1 MQCRINRHFGK
12 GTTSSFRPSQS
23 SKEVD
28 DNFAKMCAERA
39 KQDKM
44 WDQQEDE
51 QAENA
56 DKIPLIAKNTNNTNN
71 TNNINNTNTYI
82 IKK

>member
-1 MQCRINRHFGK
+1 MECRINRHFGK

-23 SKEVD
+23 KKDID

-39 KQDKM
+39 RQDKM

-51 QAENA
+51 QPENA
-56 DKIPLIAKNTNNTNN
+56 DKISLLGSKNSL
-71 TNNINNTNTYI
+71 
-82 IKK
+82 KK